1 MVWLPRPN
9 IENTRADSSYLSC
22 ELLVTTTSVVV
33 CTVPRWKP
41 DLSSNGHATILFITP
56 YSILGDRL
64 SAIITHQEKLHH
76 KMMIIYARQKTD
88 IALLFT
94 SRLYQYQL
102 IAQCWSFVSDTTL
115 ITWCTR
121 KRRMG
126 ISELLRLNSFFL
138 FRIAP

>member
-1 MVWLPRPN
+1 MFWLPRPN
-9 IENTRADSSYLSC
+9 IENNRADSSYLSC

-41 DLSSNGHATILFITP
+41 DLSSNGHAIILFITP

-76 KMMIIYARQKTD
+76 KMMIIYAQQKTD
-88 IALLFT
+88 KALLFT

-102 IAQCWSFVSDTTL
+102 IAQCWSFVSDEHINYMVYTEKKNGNT
-115 ITWCTR
+115 
-121 KRRMG
+121 
-126 ISELLRLNSFFL
+126 
-138 FRIAP
+138 